1 MDTTRRHSW
10 MWAEACALL
19 EQAERKH
26 RHFFDLIGAPS
37 RAGRGNHRP
46 IFSWTAPKCTWW
58 WQLPGARVDAGDRAA
73 KRDRLADR
81 RDGIAPCIRRCREIV
96 RLEIPYG
103 RMRRR
108 IELPAGR
115 YALTERSLDH
125 GYLQLHLTRRIA

>member
-1 MDTTRRHSW
+1 MDITRRHSW

-37 RAGRGNHRP
+37 RAVWEP
-46 IFSWTAPKCTWW
+46 PTDIFVDGADVHVVVA
-58 WQLPGARVDAGDRAA
+58 LPGARADAVTVQLSAA
-73 KRDRLADR
+73 GLQIDATVSPPALGA
-81 RDGIAPCIRRCREIV
+81 AVNIV

-103 RMRRR
+103 RMYRR

-115 YALTERSLDH
+115 YTLTERSLAH
-125 GYLQLHLTRRIA
+125 GYLQLHLTRETL

>member
-1 MDTTRRHSW
+1 

-37 RAGRGNHRP
+37 RAVWEP
-46 IFSWTAPKCTWW
+46 PTDIFVDGAHVHVVVA
-58 WQLPGARVDAGDRAA
+58 LPGARVDAVTVQLSPAGLQIDATVSPPALGAA
-73 KRDRLADR
+73 VN
-81 RDGIAPCIRRCREIV
+81 IV

-103 RMRRR
+103 RMHRR

-115 YALTERSLDH
+115 YTLTERSLDH
-125 GYLQLHLTRRIA
+125 GYLQLHLTRETV

>member
-1 MDTTRRHSW
+1 MSITRRNSW

-26 RHFFDLIGAPS
+26 RQFFDLIAAP
-37 RAGRGNHRP
+37 ARP
-46 IFSWTAPKCTWW
+46 VWEPPADIFVEGSHVHVVVA
-58 WQLPGARVDAGDRAA
+58 LPGARVDEVTVQLGPAGLQIDATVSPPLLNAA
-73 KRDRLADR
+73 VNV
-81 RDGIAPCIRRCREIV
+81 V

-115 YALTERSLDH
+115 YVLRERSLDH
-125 GYLQLHLTRRIA
+125 GYLQLHLTKESL